1 MLGKNN
7 DYDNTQNI
15 VALEIRVNS
24 RKEKEWLCSGFNS
37 LIRTAKFHS
46 GKDVA
51 KSTVDDNYV
60 HYNNYNDESTVNAR
74 FRSLSSNIEQ
84 IVAPQNKRN
93 GKSQSIGDDQ
103 NQWTNIELQRQLEL
117 ANIMLEEEAMD
128 QNLIESTEALLNY
141 IKNVYEKSISKSID
155 EATFYTRDGISA
167 RNNTTLRNVPKRYKR
182 VNMLL
187 LIAPG
192 SIPR

>member
-1 MLGKNN
+1 M
-7 DYDNTQNI
+7 
-15 VALEIRVNS
+15 
-24 RKEKEWLCSGFNS
+24 
-37 LIRTAKFHS
+37 
-46 GKDVA
+46 A

-128 QNLIESTEALLNY
+128 NLLPE
-141 IKNVYEKSISKSID
+141 VYDDIASSVLDDYS
-155 EATFYTRDGISA
+155 RDIYQAGYLDGLQTAI
-167 RNNTTLRNVPKRYKR
+167 R
-182 VNMLL
+182 
-187 LIAPG
+187 IA
-192 SIPR
+192 SEDIITN